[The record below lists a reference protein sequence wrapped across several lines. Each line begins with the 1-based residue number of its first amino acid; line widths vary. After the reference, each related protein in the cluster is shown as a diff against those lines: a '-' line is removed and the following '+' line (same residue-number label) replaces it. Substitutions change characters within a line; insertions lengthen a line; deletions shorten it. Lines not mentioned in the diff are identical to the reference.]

1 MIEPILRNPVGHSA
15 SVHCERHRNHHCVL
29 AMLAAPL
36 LLRLALLGE
45 TKMMTSDIPTE
56 KKIGVQLG

>member
-1 MIEPILRNPVGHSA
+1 
-15 SVHCERHRNHHCVL
+15 
-29 AMLAAPL
+29 
-36 LLRLALLGE
+36 LALLGE